1 MKWHS
6 TTEYPFYLAGEDEDR
21 ELRKAAY
28 KYFINHMGFDKWTYY
43 EPVKDLSK
51 LLHGD
56 RSYNAGRAPKASG
69 VSYYPWLDHARY
81 FRDTHR
87 KNTVLVTQPYPYGN
101 SLVTTKGLNMED
113 LTTLKMYSKAFSF
126 YWPETT
132 EIHLITSKEAAKLYE
147 IIITQIHEE
156 LFRAFCVEAV
166 RQLDEA

>member
-1 MKWHS
+1 MQWKS
-6 TTEYPFYLAGEDEDR
+6 TKEYPFTLTGEVEDR

-28 KYFINHMGFDKWTYY
+28 RYFIDCMGFDKWAYY

-56 RSYNAGRAPKASG
+56 RGYNAGRTPNNPA

-87 KNTVLVTQPYPYGN
+87 DNTVLITQPYPYDN

-132 EIHLITSKEAAKLYE
+132 EIHFITSKEAAKLYS
-147 IIITQIHEE
+147 IIINQIHQD
-156 LFRAFCVEAV
+156 LFRAFCREAV
-166 RQLDEA
+166 NQLEE

>member
-1 MKWHS
+1 MNWQS
-6 TTEYPFYLAGEDEDR
+6 TNNYPFPNTGEDLA
-21 ELRKAAY
+21 LRKSAY
-28 KYFINHMGFDKWTYY
+28 RFFIERMGFDKQAPY

-56 RSYNAGRAPKASG
+56 RGYNAGHTPNNPA

-87 KNTVLVTQPYPYGN
+87 GNTVLVTQPYPYGN
-101 SLVTTKGLNMED
+101 SLVTTKGLNMTD

-132 EIHLITSKEAAKLYE
+132 EIHLITTKEAAKRYE